1 MRLKLP
7 THARAWCGRI
17 FPPRLSADLRGWPPR
32 VCAANRASRADHRG
46 CYHAGR
52 QVDRSTGTQIRHHRA
67 HRTLRAPTDAP
78 PWTRAC
84 ANGVLALLARD
95 ATLPPLCRWCHVCTT
110 CDRGGARVC
119 ACTSLRPQTLA
130 EHGASAIKPIAP
142 IASPDTTMDTTAG
155 VTQVTAAPA
164 IAPSA
169 AAHDPHKNDPVAW
182 TPAPMVIRPLIT

>member
-1 MRLKLP
+1 MLRLRMRLKLP

-95 ATLPPLCRWCHVCTT
+95 ATLPPLCRRCDVCTT
-110 CDRGGARVC
+110 RDRKCMHPPSGRRRWRSTARLPSSRSRP
-119 ACTSLRPQTLA
+119 SLRP
-130 EHGASAIKPIAP
+130 
-142 IASPDTTMDTTAG
+142 
-155 VTQVTAAPA
+155 
-164 IAPSA
+164 
-169 AAHDPHKNDPVAW
+169 
-182 TPAPMVIRPLIT
+182 IRPWTRLLASRRSPPPPPSPRPPPPMTPIKMIL